1 MKMMNRKLCLAILFV
16 SSGLMFAAQTE
27 PASGFV
33 DPQSAQKTNTREE
46 ELYSAATN
54 VLNDGQYGQAATD
67 FAQVAAMR
75 GRRAD
80 AALYWKAYALSRAS
94 NKAEALAAVE
104 ELKKNYPQSRW
115 IKDANALAMEIRTA
129 SGQAVDP
136 ENVSDEELKLIAINS
151 LMQTEPEKALP
162 ILEKVLQG
170 NASFNIKDKA
180 LFVLSQNRSEKAQ
193 QLLLSI
199 AKGSN
204 QPELQSKAI
213 KWLAISGGKNNQALR
228 DIYLASTSPEV
239 KHQVLKSFIMNG
251 DKETLLAIIR
261 QEKSPE
267 LRREGIKQ
275 LGPMGAR
282 AELRQLYKEA
292 NDTETKEALLQAM
305 GVAGASQ
312 DLIEIAKTETDPEI
326 RSRAIRNVGVFG
338 GEGAI
343 PALTSIYSSS
353 ADIETKKQVIRALF
367 VHGAAKEMVALA
379 RKETNPE
386 LKREL
391 MRHLSIMHSPDATDY
406 MMEILNK

>member
-27 PASGFV
+27 PASGFL
-33 DPQSAQKTNTREE
+33 DPQTAQKTNTREE
-46 ELYSAATN
+46 ELYSTATKA
-54 VLNDGQYGQAATD
+54 LNDSQYGQAAAD

-94 NKAEALAAVE
+94 NKTEALATLE

-115 IKDANALAMEIRTA
+115 LKDANALTLEIRTA

-136 ENVSDEELKLIAINS
+136 ENVSDEELKLMAINS
-151 LMQTEPEKALP
+151 LMQTDPEKALP

-170 NASFNIKDKA
+170 NASLNLKDKA
-180 LFVLSQNRSEKAQ
+180 LFVLSQNRSDKAQ
-193 QLLLSI
+193 QILLNI
-199 AKGSN
+199 AKGNN

-213 KWLAISGGKNNQALR
+213 KWLAINGGRGNQTLR
-228 DIYLASTSPEV
+228 DIYLASTNPEV
-239 KHQVLKSFIMNG
+239 KHQVLRSFIMNG
-251 DKETLLAIIR
+251 DKQTLLAIIQ

-267 LRREGIKQ
+267 LRRDGIKQ

-292 NDTETKEALLQAM
+292 NDTETKETLLQAM

-312 DLIEIAKTETDPEI
+312 DLIEIAKSETDPEI

-343 PALTSIYSSS
+343 PALTSIYSSN

-391 MRHLSIMHSPDATDY
+391 MRHLSIMHSQEATDY